1 MDCLKEEEDEEE
13 EEDTNNDNDDD
24 DDDDDDD
31 KDDKDDK
38 DDNDV
43 AYLMNLRGKQSQ
55 LEVVTNLSTFL
66 DELLEGKKTAEIE
79 QIITATL
86 NETLRG
92 AEMKRSHAIKKLLL
106 LVIP

>member
-1 MDCLKEEEDEEE
+1 LDCLKEEEDEEE

-24 DDDDDDD
+24 D
-31 KDDKDDK
+31 DDK

-86 NETLRG
+86 NETIRD

-106 LVIP
+106 LVTP